1 MFVEQ
6 HEDKVAEKAIQKRF
20 LQSHGSK
27 KLNHKSIICIS
38 VGGMV
43 LGEGETV
50 QFLDRNGGAG
60 RGKSHGTAVRE
71 GDDMVRRKQM
81 SLCKLKF

>member
-6 HEDKVAEKAIQKRF
+6 HEDRESDTEKIFARSRIKKIKSQKHHLYKRS
-20 LQSHGSK
+20 LHGS
-27 KLNHKSIICIS
+27 
-38 VGGMV
+38 
-43 LGEGETV
+43 EGETV
-50 QFLDRNGGAG
+50 QFLDRSGGAG
-60 RGKSHGTAVRE
+60 RGKSHRTAVRE